1 MKVAPKSN
9 SSLSVSDLTTMSTPS
24 KETAA
29 LGEQEWS
36 ITDGPR
42 YSAVP
47 MVSYAVQTG
56 YWVNLDLG

>member
-36 ITDGPR
+36 ITDGPK
-42 YSAVP
+42 
-47 MVSYAVQTG
+47 
-56 YWVNLDLG
+56 